1 MNEREEL
8 EYDVKIAKAK
18 VAVAEQNLV
27 NFYNTRKDVFMPIPE
42 GIHLSSNGILVN
54 DGRTLMEID
63 GGLVEL
69 TNFKNIDG
77 DDYSDVFQ
85 LKKITF
91 DEIVE
96 GDRIL
101 ACAGSGNYSELDF
114 CHVIDEELRAYFY
127 DEGNKTINYEGI
139 IKTYNELWKVV
150 SKE

>member
-1 MNEREEL
+1 MNETQKSEL
-8 EYDVKIAKAK
+8 KKAR
-18 VAVAEQNLV
+18 AELKSAQSRLNNLE
-27 NFYNTRKDVFMPIPE
+27 NKDKEQYMAIPE
-42 GIHLSSNGILVN
+42 GIQLSSNGIIVN
-54 DGRTLMEID
+54 DGRTIMEID

-69 TNFKNIDG
+69 TNFKNTDW

-114 CHVIDEELRAYFY
+114 WHVFDEELRAYFY

-150 SKE
+150 PK